1 MFVIEFDVQFYNHV
15 HMVLYGGVHVSA
27 FKNFCD
33 DWNDFINGDEQMALF
48 VEVLSECWSSFAYS
62 KST

>member
-1 MFVIEFDVQFYNHV
+1 VFVIELDVQFYNLV

-33 DWNDFINGDEQMALF
+33 DGNDIINGDEQMALF
-48 VEVLSECWSSFAYS
+48 TEVFSEF
-62 KST
+62 